1 MADFAAVGPWLWRT
15 ASAGARPIRA
25 RAGRWLKDE
34 ELVRRSK
41 FRGRATSR
49 ATKASGRLRYSTG
62 TLDSFFYAE
71 YERKRSLP
79 PRRSTDLTV

>member
-34 ELVRRSK
+34 ELV
-41 FRGRATSR
+41 
-49 ATKASGRLRYSTG
+49 ASGLRGAQRNELVSTRRDCVEASKY
-62 TLDSFFYAE
+62 TL
-71 YERKRSLP
+71 
-79 PRRSTDLTV
+79 